1 MINYFGA
8 AKPPETVIYNTT
20 SAYNIDTAASG
31 MSAILV
37 FAMIAISLSIVILEI
52 VAKAKIFKKAGK
64 PGWAAIVPFY
74 NNWVF
79 FEVAG
84 LEGALS
90 LVCLIFSPY
99 ILYAYYKLC
108 KNFGKSTGFFI
119 LTIFFTQIM
128 LMILGFGKSEYLGNA
143 SGSSASNFG
152 GQPAQSAANPFVSD
166 VDSQPAQSA
175 ANPFVSDVDSQPVQS
190 TVGSVNSVDS
200 ANSPNPM
207 NVNDHFESSFGNQPV
222 QGVVD
227 SSNTTSINPAL
238 QDPVDLSTQSEGLN
252 SVSQSQTNFSTP
264 LNSAPQSSVSPS
276 MQPNNNLNSVPQNPT
291 NLSEQPSN
299 LPDSTDSTG
308 ANNSIV

>member
-20 SAYNIDTAASG
+20 SAYNIDTVANG

-37 FAMIAISLSIVILEI
+37 FAMIAISLSVVILEI

-152 GQPAQSAANPFVSD
+152 GQPAQGAANPFVSG

-175 ANPFVSDVDSQPVQS
+175 
-190 TVGSVNSVDS
+190 VGSVNSVDS

-276 MQPNNNLNSVPQNPT
+276 MQPNNNLNSAPQNPT
-291 NLSEQPSN
+291 NLSEQSSN

-308 ANNSIV
+308 ANNPIV